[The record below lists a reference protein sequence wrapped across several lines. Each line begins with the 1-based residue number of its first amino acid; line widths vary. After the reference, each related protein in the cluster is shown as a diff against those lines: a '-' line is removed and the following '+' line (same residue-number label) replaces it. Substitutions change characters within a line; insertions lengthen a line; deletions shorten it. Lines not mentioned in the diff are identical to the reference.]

1 MFAPAST
8 LVICVALP
16 SLSATFN
23 APASADNC
31 TALSPSPRVTL
42 FFAVTLSTSM
52 SFAKPY
58 VNVLPLRF
66 TAKFLSASK
75 VISSP
80 APIAADVAPFSVRS
94 VIVVFRLFAF
104 ANHFAL
110 LIAVATFSTVATLFL
125 SSSAKVTLPL
135 LSPLST
141 AGVIEPVFTVTPF
154 SSTVKVSVF
163 ADLTAIVMSR
173 IVLSC
178 SFVLPVI
185 VIPLPLLKRTSSK

>member
-80 APIAADVAPFSVRS
+80 APIDADSSPFSARS
-94 VIVVFRLFAF
+94 VIVVSRLFAF

-110 LIAVATFSTVATLFL
+110 LIAFATFSTVATLFL
-125 SSSAKVTLPL
+125 SLSSATVTLPL
-135 LSPLST
+135 LSPLSS
-141 AGVIEPVFTVTPF
+141 AGLIEPVFT
-154 SSTVKVSVF
+154 
-163 ADLTAIVMSR
+163 LIV
-173 IVLSC
+173 IVLLSA
-178 SFVLPVI
+178 FVEITPPSS
-185 VIPLPLLKRTSSK
+185 PLTVNP

>member
-1 MFAPAST
+1 M
-8 LVICVALP
+8 
-16 SLSATFN
+16 
-23 APASADNC
+23 
-31 TALSPSPRVTL
+31 
-42 FFAVTLSTSM
+42 
-52 SFAKPY
+52 
-58 VNVLPLRF
+58 NVFSLRF

-80 APIAADVAPFSVRS
+80 APIAADVVPLSVRS
-94 VIVVFRLFAF
+94 VIISSRLFAF

-110 LIAVATFSTVATLFL
+110 LIAFATFSTVATLFL
-125 SSSAKVTLPL
+125 SSLAKVTLPL